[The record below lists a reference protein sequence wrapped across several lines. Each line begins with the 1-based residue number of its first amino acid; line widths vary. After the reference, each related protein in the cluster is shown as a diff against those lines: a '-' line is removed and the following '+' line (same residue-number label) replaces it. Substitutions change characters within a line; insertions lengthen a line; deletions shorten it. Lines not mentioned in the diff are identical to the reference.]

1 MFLYFDKNGVLKE
14 IINDKA
20 LRKASSG
27 TIYAFFDGDV
37 VFNDLYFYIK
47 KSNDETLTHT
57 QAEIQRES
65 REIPYSR
72 DRKLNYFEYFK
83 KYNFYKYDLQNED
96 LNVAGLWELT
106 IQGYD
111 LNSMP
116 YAFGSFIGLVEDN
129 AIKVDTNITQAEYE
143 ELKKLLSLKATWSE
157 IEQYIGLS
165 REYIHPL
172 NYTDYLQKYIF
183 NLKISGYVDEPTRLY
198 KVSFNNEEF
207 IVKNYDDILKDL
219 TIKYDG
225 EIANLKNQYNA
236 LIGFNFIVVDE
247 LPKQG
252 TKGTLYWLNV
262 GNNKYDVYLWDGTK
276 FELIFNDLDFRPTDY
291 TTKDEFE
298 ELVKETATDVDYI
311 DKKFTL
317 LHDTTEI
324 SGQIDKIGV
333 DTFNR
338 QDIVSK
344 ENIDREYQSKGGTL
358 QNVSKKIFSRQV
370 RQFAYEN
377 DYVEL
382 TEATGVI
389 PKAICDRLTSDI
401 NNYIVYKNNIL
412 KLDVINKEY
421 HIYTYENLNY
431 VLTLDTE
438 TCEYSVKSTQIDL
451 VPFVQKYKIT
461 TQGDKI
467 GGTLYF
473 NFNIPS
479 IKASLDK
486 NNLKIILTDL
496 GLVPAYGK
504 VNNKI
509 VAYCQN
515 TQNGITTINNLEIT
529 FVDGTSV
536 EYDYEN
542 INI

>member
-1 MFLYFDKNGVLKE
+1 MFLYFDKNGILKE
-14 IINDKA
+14 IINDEA
-20 LRKASSG
+20 LRKASNG
-27 TIYAFFDGDV
+27 TIYAYFDGDI

-47 KSNDETLTHT
+47 KSNNETLTHT
-57 QAEIQRES
+57 QVEIQREL
-65 REIPYSR
+65 REVPYSK

-83 KYNFYKYDLQNED
+83 KYNFYKYDLQSED

-111 LNSMP
+111 LNAMP

-262 GNNKYDVYLWDGTK
+262 GDNKYDVYLWDGTK

-317 LHDTTEI
+317 LHDTNEI
-324 SGQIDKIGV
+324 TGQIDKIGV

-338 QDIVSK
+338 QDVVSK
-344 ENIDREYQSKGGTL
+344 DNINREYQSKGGTL
-358 QNVSKKIFSRQV
+358 QNVSKNIFSRQV
-370 RQFAYEN
+370 RNYAYEN
-377 DYVEL
+377 DYIEL

-389 PKAICDRLTSDI
+389 PRAICDRLTSDI

-412 KLDVINKEY
+412 KLDVLNKEY
-421 HIYTYENLNY
+421 NIYAYENLNY

-438 TCEYSVKSTQIDL
+438 TCKYSVKSTQINL
-451 VPFVQKYKIT
+451 VPFVQKYKIVT
-461 TQGDKI
+461 KNEKV
-467 GGTLYF
+467 GGILFF
-473 NFNIPS
+473 NCNIPTM
-479 IKASLDK
+479 KASIDRK
-486 NNLKIILTDL
+486 NLKNILMNI
-496 GLVPAYGK
+496 GVVPAYGK

-515 TQNGITTINNLEIT
+515 TQNEITFINNLEIT

>member
-37 VFNDLYFYIK
+37 IFNDLYFYIK

-57 QAEIQRES
+57 QAEMQREL

-83 KYNFYKYDLQNED
+83 KYNFHKYDLQSED

-111 LNSMP
+111 LNSTP
-116 YAFGSFIGLVEDN
+116 YAFGSFIGLVENN
-129 AIKVDTNITQAEYE
+129 AIKTDTNITQAEYE
-143 ELKKLLSLKATWSE
+143 ELKKLIATKSNWNDVE
-157 IEQYIGLS
+157 TYIGVT
-165 REYIHPL
+165 REEVKPT
-172 NYTDYLQKYIF
+172 NYTDYLKKNVF
-183 NLKISGYVDEPTRLY
+183 NLSFESLPYDETRVHKI
-198 KVSFNNEEF
+198 KFNNDSY
-207 IVKNYDDILKDL
+207 IVKNYDD
-219 TIKYDG
+219 
-225 EIANLKNQYNA
+225 EIDNLKNQYNA
-236 LIGFNFIVVDE
+236 LLSFDFEVLDK
-247 LPKQG
+247 LPTTG
-252 TKGTLYWLNV
+252 EKGKLYWLNL
-262 GNNKYDVYLWDGTK
+262 GNNLYDVYIWNGERFVLVFD
-276 FELIFNDLDFRPTDY
+276 DLDFLPTKY

-344 ENIDREYQSKGGTL
+344 DNIDREYQSKGGTL
-358 QNVSKKIFSRQV
+358 QNVSKNIFSRQV
-370 RQFAYEN
+370 RQYAYEN
-377 DYVEL
+377 DYIEL
-382 TEATGVI
+382 TEATGTI
-389 PKAICDRLTSDI
+389 PTTICERLTSDI

-412 KLDVINKEY
+412 KLDVINKES
-421 HIYTYENLNY
+421 HIFAYENLNY

-438 TCEYSVKSTQIDL
+438 TCKYSVQSPMATL

-486 NNLKIILTDL
+486 NNLKNILTDL

-515 TQNGITTINNLEIT
+515 TQNEIASINNLEIT

>member
-14 IINDKA
+14 IINDEA
-20 LRKASSG
+20 LRKASNG
-27 TIYAFFDGDV
+27 TIYAYFDGDI

-47 KSNDETLTHT
+47 KSNNETLTHT
-57 QAEIQRES
+57 QAEIQREL

-83 KYNFYKYDLQNED
+83 KYNFHKYDLQNED

-111 LNSMP
+111 LNAMP

-262 GNNKYDVYLWDGTK
+262 RDNKYDVYLWDGTR

-317 LHDTTEI
+317 LHDTNEI
-324 SGQIDKIGV
+324 TGQIDKIGV

-338 QDIVSK
+338 QDVVSK
-344 ENIDREYQSKGGTL
+344 DNINREYQSKGGTL
-358 QNVSKKIFSRQV
+358 QNVSKNIFSRQV
-370 RQFAYEN
+370 RNYAYEN
-377 DYVEL
+377 DYIEL
-382 TEATGVI
+382 TEATGTI
-389 PKAICDRLTSDI
+389 PTTICERLISDI

-412 KLDVINKEY
+412 KLDVLNKEY
-421 HIYTYENLNY
+421 NIYAYENLNY
-431 VLTLDTE
+431 VLTLDAE
-438 TCEYSVKSTQIDL
+438 ACKYSVQSTMVTL

-467 GGTLYF
+467 GGILYF

-486 NNLKIILTDL
+486 KNLKSILL
-496 GLVPAYGK
+496 GLEIVPAYGK

-515 TQNGITTINNLEIT
+515 KYNDVASTYNLEIT

>member
-14 IINDKA
+14 IINDEA
-20 LRKASSG
+20 LRKASNG
-27 TIYAFFDGDV
+27 TIYAYFDGDIA
-37 VFNDLYFYIK
+37 FNDLYFYIK

-57 QAEIQRES
+57 QAEMQREL

-83 KYNFYKYDLQNED
+83 KYNFYKYDLQSED

-111 LNSMP
+111 LNAMP

-143 ELKKLLSLKATWSE
+143 ELKKLIATKSNWTDVE
-157 IEQYIGLS
+157 TYIGVT
-165 REYIHPL
+165 REEVKPT
-172 NYTDYLQKYIF
+172 NYTDYLKKNVF
-183 NLKISGYVDEPTRLY
+183 NLSFESLPYDETRVHKI
-198 KVSFNNEEF
+198 KFNNESY
-207 IVKNYDDILKDL
+207 IVKNYDE
-219 TIKYDG
+219 
-225 EIANLKNQYNA
+225 EIDNLKNQYNA
-236 LIGFNFIVVDE
+236 LLSFDFEVLDK
-247 LPKQG
+247 LPTSG
-252 TKGTLYWLNV
+252 EKGKLYWINL
-262 GNNKYDVYLWDGTK
+262 GNNLYDVYIWNGARFVLVFD
-276 FELIFNDLDFRPTDY
+276 DLDFLPTKY
-291 TTKDEFE
+291 TTIGEFE
-298 ELVKETATDVDYI
+298 ALVKETATDVDYI

-338 QDIVSK
+338 QDVVSK
-344 ENIDREYQSKGGTL
+344 DNIDREYQSKGGTL

-370 RQFAYEN
+370 RKYAYEN
-377 DYVEL
+377 DYIEL

-389 PKAICDRLTSDI
+389 PRAICDRLTSDI

-412 KLDVINKEY
+412 KLDVLNKEY
-421 HIYTYENLNY
+421 HIFAYENLNY

-438 TCEYSVKSTQIDL
+438 TCKYSVKSTQIDL
-451 VPFVQKYKIT
+451 VPFVQKYKIVT
-461 TQGDKI
+461 KNEKV
-467 GGTLYF
+467 GGILFF
-473 NFNIPS
+473 NCNIPTM
-479 IKASLDK
+479 KASIDRK
-486 NNLKIILTDL
+486 NLKNILMNI
-496 GLVPAYGK
+496 GVVPAYGK

-509 VAYCQN
+509 VTYCQN
-515 TQNGITTINNLEIT
+515 TQNEITFINNLEIT
-529 FVDGTSV
+529 FADGTSV

>member
-14 IINDKA
+14 IINDEA
-20 LRKASSG
+20 LRKASNG
-27 TIYAFFDGDV
+27 TIYAYFDGDI

-47 KSNDETLTHT
+47 KSNNETLTHT
-57 QAEIQRES
+57 QVEIKREL
-65 REIPYSR
+65 REVPYSK

-83 KYNFYKYDLQNED
+83 KYNFYKYDLQSED

-111 LNSMP
+111 LNAMP

-317 LHDTTEI
+317 LHDTNEI
-324 SGQIDKIGV
+324 TGQIDKIGV

-338 QDIVSK
+338 QDVVSK
-344 ENIDREYQSKGGTL
+344 DNIDREYQSKGGTL
-358 QNVSKKIFSRQV
+358 QNVSKNIFSRQV
-370 RQFAYEN
+370 RNYAYEN
-377 DYVEL
+377 DYIEL

-389 PKAICDRLTSDI
+389 PRAICDRLTSDI

-412 KLDVINKEY
+412 KLDVLNKEY
-421 HIYTYENLNY
+421 NIYAYENLNY

-438 TCEYSVKSTQIDL
+438 TCKYSVKSTQIDL
-451 VPFVQKYKIT
+451 VPFVQKYKIVT
-461 TQGDKI
+461 KNEKV
-467 GGTLYF
+467 GGILFF
-473 NFNIPS
+473 NCNIPTM
-479 IKASLDK
+479 KASIDRK
-486 NNLKIILTDL
+486 NLKNILMNI
-496 GLVPAYGK
+496 GVVPAYGK

-515 TQNGITTINNLEIT
+515 TQNEITFINNLEIT
-529 FVDGTSV
+529 FADGTSV
-536 EYDYEN
+536 EYDYGN

>member
-47 KSNDETLTHT
+47 KSNNETLTYT
-57 QAEIQRES
+57 QIEIQREL
-65 REIPYSR
+65 REVPYSK

-83 KYNFYKYDLQNED
+83 KYNFYKYDLQSED

-111 LNSMP
+111 LNSSP
-116 YAFGSFIGLVEDN
+116 YAFGSFIGLVENN

-143 ELKKLLSLKATWSE
+143 ELKKLIATKSNWNDVE
-157 IEQYIGLS
+157 TYIGVT
-165 REYIHPL
+165 REEVKPT
-172 NYTDYLQKYIF
+172 NYTDYLKKNVF
-183 NLKISGYVDEPTRLY
+183 NLSFESLPYDETRVHKI
-198 KVSFNNEEF
+198 KFNNESY
-207 IVKNYDDILKDL
+207 IVKNYDE
-219 TIKYDG
+219 
-225 EIANLKNQYNA
+225 EIDNLKNQYNA

-276 FELIFNDLDFRPTDY
+276 FELIFNDLDFLPTSY
-291 TTKDEFE
+291 ATKTEFE
-298 ELVKETATDVDYI
+298 ALVKETATDVDYI

-344 ENIDREYQSKGGTL
+344 DNIDREYQSKGGTL
-358 QNVSKKIFSRQV
+358 QNVSKNIFSRQV
-370 RQFAYEN
+370 RKYAYEN
-377 DYVEL
+377 DYIEL
-382 TEATGVI
+382 TEVTGVI

-401 NNYIVYKNNIL
+401 NNYIIYKNNIL

-438 TCEYSVKSTQIDL
+438 TCKYWVKSTQIDL

-486 NNLKIILTDL
+486 KNLKSILL
-496 GLVPAYGK
+496 GLEIVPAYGK

-515 TQNGITTINNLEIT
+515 KYNDVASTYNLEIT